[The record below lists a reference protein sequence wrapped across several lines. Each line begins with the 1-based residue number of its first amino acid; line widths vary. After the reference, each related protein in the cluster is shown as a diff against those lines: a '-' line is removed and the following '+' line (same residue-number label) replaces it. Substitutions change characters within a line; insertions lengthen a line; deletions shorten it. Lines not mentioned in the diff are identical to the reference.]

1 MGPLLVSY
9 RAGTWLIDECQIA
22 FFHDLSY
29 VKKYDHTFFVII
41 FFVICLTINH
51 LSGILDT
58 TDTSFMQPWI
68 LGRSNH
74 LKFIFCDTIHCRIA
88 WYLVCLMF
96 IMLEFLLIQYQSL
109 LQNPGFVHILFF
121 FWPVV
126 PISAWLFMR
135 DIMILIIYIHS
146 SLG

>member
-1 MGPLLVSY
+1 MGVLQALYLAYWCLSN
-9 RAGTWLIDECQIA
+9 C
-22 FFHDLSY
+22 FFHKLSY
-29 VKKYDHTFFVII
+29 EKSRPYFVVVI
-41 FFVICLTINH
+41 FFVFCLTVNH